1 MHLENNTYCKMKNK
15 QNSKMS
21 IKNCCLYS
29 NFYIKD
35 GYIYAQKNT
44 EIKSQWNNV
53 RYAFKKIITI
63 LF

>member
-1 MHLENNTYCKMKNK
+1 MKNK